1 MVRTLGGGRHVR
13 RRHLVLA
20 QFFNTRA
27 DNADGRP
34 PRNGRH
40 AYVVGVDVGGVL
52 RWEHG
57 VIGRHRGPST
67 LDTIPVQN
75 ARVVGKGWAGYKGPQ
90 SPRRERKARCFA
102 NSETIWTH

>member
-20 QFFNTRA
+20 QFFNTRT
-27 DNADGRP
+27 DNTDGRP

-52 RWEHG
+52 R
-57 VIGRHRGPST
+57 
-67 LDTIPVQN
+67 
-75 ARVVGKGWAGYKGPQ
+75 
-90 SPRRERKARCFA
+90 
-102 NSETIWTH
+102 